1 MKLIVR
7 YRKRSPLRESVYIN
21 GHPLKMKKNNGYY
34 QGECIAEKGV
44 NIELRIKT
52 LRDELDSKYWFWWA
66 MLFHFLTFLS
76 LFDYHNKKQ
85 YFYID
90 SVSNFVLEKDEVID
104 LTFCRVSRTGPA
116 IKELN
121 TDFLDKDT
129 NKYQLNPKIKSRR
142 IGLFFIK
149 LGTWFLLGIIVALLI
164 IF

>member
-21 GHPLKMKKNNGYY
+21 GHLLKMKKIDGYF
-34 QGECIAEKGV
+34 QGECLAEKGT

-52 LRDELDSKYWFWWA
+52 LKDELDSKHWFWWA

-76 LFDYHNKKQ
+76 LFDCHNKKQ
-85 YFYID
+85 YYFID
-90 SVSNFVLEKDEVID
+90 SVSNFVLEKDETID
-104 LTFCRVSRTGPA
+104 LAFCRVSRNGPA
-116 IKELN
+116 IKEMN
-121 TDFLDKDT
+121 TNLLDNDT
-129 NKYQLNPKIKSRR
+129 NKFQINPKIKGRR

-149 LGTWFLLGIIVALLI
+149 LATWFLLGVIVALII